1 MPEVTKHAP
10 GSFCWMELNTS
21 DSAAAKKFYTSLF
34 DWQAE
39 DTPAGP
45 DMVYTMLR
53 VRGLEV
59 GAMCNLQ
66 PEQKAHGVPP
76 HWMTYIAVEN
86 ADEAAK
92 KAASLGATVMA
103 DAFDVMDV
111 GRMAII
117 QDPQGAMF
125 CVWQAKA
132 HIGARLV
139 GDTGTFGWDE
149 LWTTDRKKAAEF
161 YTGLFG
167 WKAKEGSPTQA
178 AQADSHDVGDAG
190 NYVEFINAGEPIGG
204 MMEITPDM
212 GPVPPNWLP
221 YIMVENVDATAGNA
235 TKLGGKLFV
244 PPTDIPNVGRF
255 SVIQDPQGATFA
267 IVKLS
272 GHPQ

>member
-21 DSAAAKKFYTSLF
+21 DSAAAKKFYTGLF

-66 PEQKAHGVPP
+66 PEQKAHGIPP
-76 HWMTYIAVEN
+76 HWMTYISVEN

-149 LWTTDRKKAAEF
+149 LWTTDRKKATEF
-161 YTGLFG
+161 YTGMFG
-167 WKAKEGSPTQA
+167 WGSKEGDMGEMGVYTEWQ
-178 AQADSHDVGDAG
+178 
-190 NYVEFINAGEPIGG
+190 NAGQSIGG
-204 MMEITPDM
+204 MMEIAPEM
-212 GPVPPNWLP
+212 GPVPPHWLP
-221 YIMVENVDATAGNA
+221 YVMVEDCDAIANKATAS
-235 TKLGGKLFV
+235 GGKLFV

-255 SVIQDPQGATFA
+255 AVIQDPQGATFA
-267 IVKLS
+267 IIKLT
-272 GHPQ
+272 GHGQ